1 MRVSFDRGIIAARA
15 IIHVDVND
23 DIIMNNRQAVW
34 QDEPVTPS
42 ETLPT
47 GPEPGASGLREV
59 TDVETLRVLADPL
72 RLAIL
77 TALMDRGGTRP
88 RVMSVK
94 ELAEELGEPQTK
106 LYRHV
111 RQLEAAGLIEVAASR
126 LVSGILE
133 QRYQACQNDLSF
145 GPGLLRG
152 RPDGGDS
159 GEMLAET
166 QTLITTLLSR
176 YRDQFFASHRSSR
189 PRSGEQP
196 PGRSYREPVLSL
208 AETRVSPK
216 RAAAIREKL
225 QEVLDEL
232 NEAASGNPGDGV
244 PVNVLIGFFSPADP
258 PDPAASPEPAP
269 SPEPAESPEPA

>member
-1 MRVSFDRGIIAARA
+1 M
-15 IIHVDVND
+15 
-23 DIIMNNRQAVW
+23 W

-42 ETLPT
+42 DPQPS
-47 GPEPGASGLREV
+47 GPEPVAFGMREV

-77 TALMDRGGTRP
+77 TALMDRGSARM

-133 QRYQACQNDLSF
+133 QRYQACQRDLSL

-152 RPDGGDS
+152 RPDGDDAD
-159 GEMLAET
+159 ELLAGT
-166 QTLITTLLSR
+166 QALITTLLSR
-176 YRDQFFASHRSSR
+176 YRDQFFAAYPAGL
-189 PRSGEQP
+189 PRSGGQP
-196 PGRSYREPVLSL
+196 PEQSYREPVLSL
-208 AETRVSPK
+208 AETTVSPQ
-216 RAAAIREKL
+216 RAAAIRDKL
-225 QEVLDEL
+225 QGVLDEL
-232 NEAASGNPGDGV
+232 NEASLDDLVDGV
-244 PVNVLIGFFSPADP
+244 PVNVLIGFFSPAVAQN
-258 PDPAASPEPAP
+258 PAQSPEPG
-269 SPEPAESPEPA
+269 